1 LFDHHQLRLTFEE
14 FFGILSCSIE
24 DTEGMP
30 MLDLK
35 FIRQN
40 ADLVRQAIENKGE
53 KVDLDRFFELDQE
66 YRDLLIRADALKHE
80 RNVVSKEIG
89 ALRGKDQE
97 AAEQKS
103 KMKEVSQQI
112 KDLDAR
118 RKALEDEIE
127 RLAMTIPNIPHE
139 SVPIGRDDGDNV
151 SIKRWG
157 EIPRLDF
164 KPLPHWEI
172 GERLGILDLKACSKV
187 SGSGFLLLKGLG
199 ALLERALINFML
211 DLHVREHG
219 YQEVWPP
226 FLVNRKSMEGT
237 GQLPKLSEDMYMV
250 AEDDLFLIPTAEVP
264 LTNLH
269 REEILQGQDLPRNY
283 VAYTACFRREAGSY
297 GRETRGITRV
307 HQFDKVELVKFVR
320 PERSYDELELL
331 LSHAED
337 VLQLLNL
344 PYRVR
349 VLCTGDLSFAAA
361 KCYDIEAWAA
371 GQDKFLEVSSCSNFG
386 DFQSRRSG
394 IRFRS
399 APGAKAEYVHTL
411 NGSGVALP
419 RTVIAI
425 LENCQTPTGQVVIPK
440 ALRPY
445 MGGLERIE

>member
-1 LFDHHQLRLTFEE
+1 
-14 FFGILSCSIE
+14 
-24 DTEGMP
+24 

-35 FIRQN
+35 FVRQN
-40 ADLVRQAIENKGE
+40 IDLVRRAIENKGE
-53 KVDLDRFFELDQE
+53 KVDLDRFLKLDRE
-66 YRDLLIRADALKHE
+66 YRDLLMRADALKHE

-89 ALRGKDQE
+89 AQQGKGQ
-97 AAEQKS
+97 AADEQRA
-103 KMKEVSQQI
+103 KMKKVSQQI

-127 RLAMTIPNIPHE
+127 QLAMTIPNIPHE
-139 SVPIGRDDGDNV
+139 SVPIGRDDQDNV
-151 SIKRWG
+151 EIKRWG
-157 EIPRLDF
+157 EVPQFDF
-164 KPLPHWEI
+164 QPLPHWEI
-172 GERLGILDLKACSKV
+172 GERLGILDLKASSKV

-199 ALLERALINFML
+199 ALLERALIAFML
-211 DLHVREHG
+211 DVHVREHG

-237 GQLPKLSEDMYMV
+237 GQLPKLKEDMYLV
-250 AEDDLFLIPTAEVP
+250 EEDDLFLIPTAEVP

-269 REEILQGQDLPRNY
+269 RDEILRGQDLPRNY

-320 PERSYDELELL
+320 PERSYEELELL
-331 LSHAED
+331 LTHAEKI
-337 VLQLLNL
+337 LQLLKL

-349 VLCTGDLSFAAA
+349 ILCSGDLSFAAA
-361 KCYDIEAWAA
+361 KCYDIEVWAA

-386 DFQSRRSG
+386 DFQARRSG
-394 IRFRS
+394 IRFRE
-399 APGAKAEYVHTL
+399 APGNKAEYVHTL

-425 LENCQTPTGQVVIPK
+425 LENCQTPSGQVVIPEV
-440 ALRPY
+440 LRPH
-445 MGGLERIE
+445 MGGLKRIE